1 MSQKPH
7 LKTNFLVTFL
17 YWFYYIL
24 NIHIK
29 YIIWSVIVKQN
40 SLSVMYL
47 LSFNTQSVVI
57 DDVSVARLQKLLL
70 IAALVSNFPLI
81 IVGLGAIMLA
91 VLIVLLIRDRK
102 KKVWHHF
109 LHPFFFPNSSPFAC
123 VVLIF
128 V

>member
-1 MSQKPH
+1 
-7 LKTNFLVTFL
+7 
-17 YWFYYIL
+17 
-24 NIHIK
+24 
-29 YIIWSVIVKQN
+29 
-40 SLSVMYL
+40 MYL

-102 KKVWHHF
+102 KKV
-109 LHPFFFPNSSPFAC
+109 
-123 VVLIF
+123 
-128 V
+128 